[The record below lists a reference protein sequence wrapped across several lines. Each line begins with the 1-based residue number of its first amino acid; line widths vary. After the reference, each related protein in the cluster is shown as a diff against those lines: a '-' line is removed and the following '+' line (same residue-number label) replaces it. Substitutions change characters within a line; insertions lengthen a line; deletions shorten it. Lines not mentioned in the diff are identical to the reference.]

1 ASPTRRSMPRP
12 GSPPSSCRRTPTST
26 PPPTTAVT
34 SRWYSPGGPSSA
46 RSRSPMRDPVTVR
59 LRVNGVECQGRCEPR
74 KLLVDFLREDLGL
87 TGTHVGCEHGIC
99 GACTVLVDGEAARSC
114 LMLAVQADGAEI
126 TTVEGLMRDGR
137 LHPLQEAFREHHGLQ
152 CGFCT
157 PGMLL
162 TALDLLRVNPT
173 PTEDEVREGISAVL
187 CRCTGYHGIV
197 KAVRA
202 AAAALAPAR

>member
-1 ASPTRRSMPRP
+1 MNERRHVSL
-12 GSPPSSCRRTPTST
+12 T
-26 PPPTTAVT
+26 
-34 SRWYSPGGPSSA
+34 
-46 RSRSPMRDPVTVR
+46 
-59 LRVNGVECQGRCEPR
+59 VNGEARTGSVEVR

-99 GACTVLVDGEAARSC
+99 GACTILVNGEAARSC
-114 LMLAVQADGAEI
+114 LMLAVQANGTELRTI
-126 TTVEGLMRDGR
+126 EGLAGADG

-162 TALDLLRVNPT
+162 AAYDLLQTNPT
-173 PTEDEVREGISAVL
+173 PSEEEIRAGLSAVL

-197 KAVRA
+197 RAVQA
-202 AAAALAPAR
+202 AAERMRAGK